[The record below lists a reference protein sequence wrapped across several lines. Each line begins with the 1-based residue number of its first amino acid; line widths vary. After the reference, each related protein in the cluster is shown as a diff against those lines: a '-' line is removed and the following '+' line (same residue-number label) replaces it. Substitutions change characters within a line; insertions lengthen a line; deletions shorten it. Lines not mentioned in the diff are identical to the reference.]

1 MPLQGG
7 FGLGFIIEGRPLE
20 GPAHGGGSFT
30 PISANYF
37 NVFKIPVL
45 RGRYFTEQDTT
56 GAPGVVII
64 NQTMARQYWPDGNPI
79 GERLIIGRGL
89 GPNMEQPPAE
99 IVGIAEENGSIA
111 LIGDCILSKSIASL
125 AVISRLDGLA
135 DTYLA
140 VNFSPLQFEP
150 ALPSRLAA
158 LLLEN
163 GITPSRIV
171 VEITEAVLMLD
182 NPVVR
187 EVLDALSD
195 LGCRI
200 ALDDFGTGYSSL
212 SYLNRFPVDIVKVDQ
227 SFTRSLSSDQPDV
240 RRKSRMLVE
249 GIRTISHQMGCA
261 VVAEG
266 IETTEQWDIL
276 QSMDIE
282 FGQGYL
288 LSKPLPLEALLEK
301 LDEFTKPDVPGPRAM
316 AS

>member
-1 MPLQGG
+1 L
-7 FGLGFIIEGRPLE
+7 
-20 GPAHGGGSFT
+20 
-30 PISANYF
+30 
-37 NVFKIPVL
+37 
-45 RGRYFTEQDTT
+45 
-56 GAPGVVII
+56 
-64 NQTMARQYWPDGNPI
+64 
-79 GERLIIGRGL
+79 
-89 GPNMEQPPAE
+89 PPAE
-99 IVGIAEENGSIA
+99 IVGIAEENGSIGR
-111 LIGDCILSKSIASL
+111 IGDCILAKSIASL
-125 AVISRLDGLA
+125 AVISKLDDLA
-135 DTYLA
+135 DSYLA

-150 ALPSRLAA
+150 ALPTRLAA
-158 LLLEN
+158 LLLEH

-266 IETTEQWDIL
+266 IET
-276 QSMDIE
+276 
-282 FGQGYL
+282 
-288 LSKPLPLEALLEK
+288 
-301 LDEFTKPDVPGPRAM
+301 
-316 AS
+316 

>member
-1 MPLQGG
+1 
-7 FGLGFIIEGRPLE
+7 
-20 GPAHGGGSFT
+20 
-30 PISANYF
+30 
-37 NVFKIPVL
+37 
-45 RGRYFTEQDTT
+45 
-56 GAPGVVII
+56 
-64 NQTMARQYWPDGNPI
+64 
-79 GERLIIGRGL
+79 
-89 GPNMEQPPAE
+89 
-99 IVGIAEENGSIA
+99 
-111 LIGDCILSKSIASL
+111 
-125 AVISRLDGLA
+125 
-135 DTYLA
+135 
-140 VNFSPLQFEP
+140 
-150 ALPSRLAA
+150 
-158 LLLEN
+158 
-163 GITPSRIV
+163 V

-276 QSMDIE
+276 QAMQVE

-288 LSKPLPLEALLEK
+288 LSRPLPLDALLEK
-301 LDEFTKPDVPGPRAM
+301 LDEFTMAEKPERRAA